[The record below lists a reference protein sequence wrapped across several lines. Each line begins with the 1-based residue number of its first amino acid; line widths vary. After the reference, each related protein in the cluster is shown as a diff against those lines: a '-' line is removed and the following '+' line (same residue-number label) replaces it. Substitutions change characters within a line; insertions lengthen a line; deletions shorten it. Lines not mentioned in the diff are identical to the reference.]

1 MGIPIFTAQIGGRA
15 YRMFFHTGTQI
26 SYIQSDALKTFPAA
40 GSEGI
45 VGNAILEKRTVGY
58 FPRRSVMML

>member
-1 MGIPIFTAQIGGRA
+1 MSLSMA
-15 YRMFFHTGTQI
+15 GT
-26 SYIQSDALKTFPAA
+26 
-40 GSEGI
+40 EGI

>member
-15 YRMFFHTGTQI
+15 YRMFFLTGTQI